1 MISRFIKDMKKYS
14 NYIYYCVKSELK
26 TEVANSYLNWV
37 WWILE
42 PFCFMLIYAFVF
54 GVLFNAK
61 EEHFSVFIFIGIT
74 LWNFFANTTKN
85 AVRLIKNNKGVISKV
100 YIPKHVLILIR
111 MGVNGFKMLI
121 GFGIIAIMMIF
132 YHIKPTILIFYAI
145 PILLLLFVITF
156 AFSTMLMHFG
166 VYVDDL
172 ANIWTIVLRM
182 VMYITGIFFNIETRA
197 KKLAP
202 ILLKANPMAVVL
214 SSMRKVLLYGETP
227 HYKVMALWFIIFLG
241 LSLLGIRIIYKNEN
255 NYIKSV

>member
-1 MISRFIKDMKKYS
+1 MILRFIKDMKKYS

-42 PFCFMLIYAFVF
+42 PFCFMLIYAFIF
-54 GVLFNAK
+54 GVFFNAK
-61 EEHFSVFIFIGIT
+61 ENHFSIFIFIGIT

-100 YIPKHVLILIR
+100 YIPKHVLILIK

-121 GFGIIAIMMIF
+121 GFGIIIAMMIF
-132 YHIKPTILIFYAI
+132 YQIKPTILIVYVI

-156 AFSTMLMHFG
+156 SVSALLMHFG

-172 ANIWTIVLRM
+172 ANIWNILTRM
-182 VMYITGIFFNIETRA
+182 VFYLTGIFYNIETRA
-197 KKLAP
+197 KDLGP
-202 ILLKANPMAVVL
+202 ILLKANPMALVL
-214 SSMRKVLLYGETP
+214 SSMRKVLLYGEIP
-227 HYKVMALWFIIFLG
+227 DYKVMALWFILFLG
-241 LSLLGIRIIYKNEN
+241 LSVLGIRIIYKNEN

>member
-1 MISRFIKDMKKYS
+1 MKKYS
-14 NYIYYCVKSELK
+14 NYVVYCVKSELR

-37 WWILE
+37 WWVLE

-61 EEHFSVFIFIGIT
+61 EKHFSVFIFIGIT

-85 AVRLIKNNKGVISKV
+85 SVRLIKNNKGVISKV

-111 MGVNGFKMLI
+111 MGVNGFKMFI
-121 GFGIIAIMMIF
+121 GFGIIILMMIF
-132 YHIKPTILIFYAI
+132 YHIKPTILVFYAI

-156 AFSTMLMHFG
+156 GVSMFLMHFG

-172 ANIWTIVLRM
+172 ANIWNIALRM
-182 VMYITGIFFNIETRA
+182 VMYITGIFFNVETRA
-197 KKLAP
+197 KELGP

-214 SSMRKVLLYGETP
+214 SSMRKVLLYEQAP
-227 HYKVMALWFIIFLG
+227 DLLVIVLWFVVFLV